1 MRGYRWLAVATAAA
15 LGACSATNATS
26 VLVPQTQHAATVSRG
41 LSSTDPG
48 ETGVWGQVVHAIPS
62 ALTMTSCQTT
72 PGSFDAVENFRGDVT
87 ATPDDP
93 LLVSVDPADQI
104 NDVDPTTGGLKHAVF
119 NVTPLGPAGTTR
131 IVVRD
136 RKGNVDVVT
145 VTVVACVTAPPPVCS
160 ASVTRK
166 VDGHRRTN
174 SGTVA
179 SC

>member
-1 MRGYRWLAVATAAA
+1 MQGYRWLAVAAAAA
-15 LGACSATNATS
+15 LCACSGTNAAST
-26 VLVPQTQHAATVSRG
+26 LVPQSQHAAGANRG

-48 ETGVWGQVVHAIPS
+48 ETGVWGQVVHAVPS
-62 ALTMTSCQTT
+62 ALVMTSCQTT
-72 PGSFDAVENFRGDVT
+72 PASFDAVENFRGDVT

-93 LLVSVDPADQI
+93 RLVAVDPADQI

-119 NVTPLGPAGTTR
+119 QVSPLGPAGTTR

-136 RKGNVDVVT
+136 RKGNTDVVT

-160 ASVTRK
+160 AATARK
-166 VDGHRRTN
+166 VDGHRRIS
-174 SGTVA
+174 SGIVA